1 QAAHAQTMGTLV
13 INVHGDKGPVAQAQI
28 TVGGMKAMT
37 NADGMATLMLPPGR
51 VDVVITKED
60 FDPGAAQVE
69 IRAGMETRIDVML
82 EAESELEENVVVTAT
97 RTEQRV
103 EDVPLRIE
111 VVPSEEVNEKIAMSP
126 GDVSMLLQET
136 NGLRIQTTS
145 PGLGGASLRIL
156 GLSGR
161 YAQVLS

>member
-1 QAAHAQTMGTLV
+1 MRSVLCAIAILVLGVQVAHAQATGTLIV
-13 INVHGDKGPVAQAQI
+13 SVHGDKGPVAQATV

-60 FDPGAAQVE
+60 FDPGAAQVD

-126 GDVSMLLQET
+126 
-136 NGLRIQTTS
+136 
-145 PGLGGASLRIL
+145 
-156 GLSGR
+156 
-161 YAQVLS
+161 